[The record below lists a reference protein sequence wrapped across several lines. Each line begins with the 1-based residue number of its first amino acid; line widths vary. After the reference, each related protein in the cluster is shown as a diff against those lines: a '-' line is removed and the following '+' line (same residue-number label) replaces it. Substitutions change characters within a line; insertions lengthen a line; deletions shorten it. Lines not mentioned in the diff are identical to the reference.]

1 MRSVSVL
8 ADGPSELVVGPPAA
22 GPGAWAGAPCAVRD
36 GDRVVLAYRL
46 RRPIGD
52 GRGYANVVA
61 TSEDGVHLTTV
72 GVLEKERF
80 DTDSFER
87 PALVRTPAGTW
98 RLYASLATP
107 GTKHWQVV
115 LLEADRLE
123 DLVQAPARSVL
134 PGDAQHAVKDPVLL
148 HAHGRWHLW
157 ASVHPLGDPDA
168 TDRMT
173 TDYAVSDDGVDWSW
187 RGTVLAGRPGRW
199 DARGARVSS
208 VRLDGHDLLV
218 TYDGRASAEQN
229 WEEQTGTATGRLQ
242 ADGTFGTLTPDDEP
256 PLRSPHGG
264 GALRYVTRLELPEG
278 RERLWYEQ
286 ARPDGA
292 HELRT
297 AVVEQG

>member
-1 MRSVSVL
+1 VL
-8 ADGPSELVVGPPAA
+8 PDGASELVVGPPAA

-46 RRPIGD
+46 RRPVGD

-61 TSEDGVHLTTV
+61 TSDDGVHLTTV

-80 DTDSFER
+80 DTDSLER
-87 PALVRTPAGTW
+87 PALVRTPNGAW

-123 DLVQAPARSVL
+123 DLVHAPARSVL

-157 ASVHPLGDPDA
+157 ASVHPLDDPDA

-173 TDYAVSDDGVDWSW
+173 TDYAVSDDGVRWQW
-187 RGTVLAGRPGRW
+187 QGTVLTGRSGAW
-199 DARGARVSS
+199 DARGVRVSS
-208 VRLDGHDLLV
+208 VRQDGDGVLSV
-218 TYDGRASAEQN
+218 TYDGRATAAQN
-229 WEEQTGTATGRLQ
+229 WEEWTGTAHGRLQ

-256 PLRSPHGG
+256 LLRSPHGG
-264 GALRYVTRLELPEG
+264 GGLRYVTRLDLPDG
-278 RERLWYEQ
+278 RVQLWYEWT
-286 ARPDGA
+286 RPDGA

-297 AVVEQG
+297 GVVEQG